1 MFVQS
6 YAKVLGAVLLVVG
19 LVGLVLGDQ
28 PLLGILN
35 IDVFEDLVHLVTG
48 GLLLYAGFG
57 RRDAGLARV
66 FVAALGAI
74 YLVVG
79 LAGFAAPMLFGLL
92 PHGYGVF
99 DNLLHLTVG
108 VVSLAVAFYRPTGA
122 TAAGA
127 R

>member
-1 MFVQS
+1 MFVRL

-19 LVGLVLGDQ
+19 LVGLVLGDRL
-28 PLLGILN
+28 LLGVLN
-35 IDVFEDLVHLVTG
+35 IDVFEDIVHVVSG

-57 RRDAGLARV
+57 RRETDLARA
-66 FVAALGAI
+66 FVGALGAI

-79 LAGFAAPMLFGLL
+79 LAGFAVPMLFGLL
-92 PHGYGVF
+92 PHGYGLF

-108 VVSLAVAFYRPTGA
+108 AASLAVALYHPAGQ